1 MSSRTEKPKVI
12 LLFGATGVGK
22 TALLGRMFSQ
32 GVELVSADAL
42 QIYRQLDIGTAK
54 PDTEILS
61 RIPHHLINI
70 LDYSE
75 SFSVGDFCTR
85 ADEAVQEILQRG
97 NIPILSGGTAYYLKS
112 WLLGMPATPVSN
124 PQLRGALELKWADKS
139 DDELKKEL
147 ELIDPVSADRIS
159 RGDRYRMLR
168 ALEVHLQSGRSL
180 SSYKVP
186 DTPREDYQVLSIGL
200 KRERS
205 ELYHRINQRV
215 EKMFEEGLAEEVAA
229 LRNQGAI
236 REHPGMKAIG
246 YREWFGEPGEPVP
259 DAAAVK
265 ELIARNTRRY
275 AKRQI
280 TFFSSLPEVHWFD
293 ASEDSGVPG
302 GIISLIDDYLKNNTI
317 RIT

>member
-1 MSSRTEKPKVI
+1 M
-12 LLFGATGVGK
+12 
-22 TALLGRMFSQ
+22 
-32 GVELVSADAL
+32 
-42 QIYRQLDIGTAK
+42 DIGTAK
-54 PDTEILS
+54 PDAEMLA

-75 SFSVGDFCTR
+75 NFNVGDFCSM
-85 ADEAVQEILQRG
+85 ADKAVHDILQRG
-97 NIPILSGGTAYYLKS
+97 NIPVLSGGTAYYLKS
-112 WLLGMPATPVSN
+112 WLLGMPATPVSD
-124 PQLRGALELKWADKS
+124 PLLRRTLELQWADKS

-147 ELIDPVSADRIS
+147 EVIDPVSANRIS
-159 RGDRYRMLR
+159 GGDRYRMLR
-168 ALEVHLQSGRSL
+168 ALEVQLQSGRPL
-180 SSYKVP
+180 SSYIVP

-215 EKMFEEGLAEEVAA
+215 EKMFEEGLPEEVAA
-229 LRNQGAI
+229 LKKNGAR

-246 YREWFGEPGEPVP
+246 YREWFGEPGKPVP
-259 DAAAVK
+259 DSAAVK

-280 TFFSSLPEVHWFD
+280 TFFSSLPDVHWFD
-293 ASEDSGVPG
+293 ASEDSGIPRG
-302 GIISLIDDYLKNNTI
+302 LISLIDDYLKNNTT